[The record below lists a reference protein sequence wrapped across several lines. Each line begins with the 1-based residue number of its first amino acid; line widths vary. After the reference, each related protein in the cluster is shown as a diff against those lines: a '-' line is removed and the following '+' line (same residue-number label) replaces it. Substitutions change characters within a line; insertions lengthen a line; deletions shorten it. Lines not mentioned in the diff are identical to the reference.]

1 MTIVVASKLSK
12 HYGSHEQPV
21 KALDAVDLTVGDA
34 ERVALVGR
42 SGSGKTTLL
51 NLLAGLDRPTSGV
64 LRVADQSLGSLNSEA
79 LANYRCRDIGVVFQ
93 SFQLL
98 PHRSALQN
106 VELPLMLQR
115 VSKRERRERAR
126 EALSRVGLDDRATH
140 RPDELSGGEQ
150 QRVAVARA
158 IVHRPGLLLA
168 DEPTGNLDSKTADQV
183 IELILDVVAETK
195 AAMILITHDRK
206 LAEEAATRIVTMSDG
221 HIEVSA

>member
-1 MTIVVASKLSK
+1 MSIVFANKLSK
-12 HYGSHEQPV
+12 HYGTQERPV
-21 KALDAVDLTVGDA
+21 KALDDVDLKVGKT

-51 NLLAGLDRPTSGV
+51 NLLAGLDRPTSGE
-64 LRVADQSLGSLNSEA
+64 LRVAGKSLSSLDSEA
-79 LANYRCRDIGVVFQ
+79 LANYRCHDIGVVFQ

-98 PHRSALQN
+98 PHRTALQN

-115 VSKRERRERAR
+115 VSKRERRELAQQ
-126 EALSRVGLDDRATH
+126 ALSRVGLGQRATH

-168 DEPTGNLDSKTADQV
+168 DEPTGNLDSKTAAQV
-183 IELILDVVAETK
+183 MDLILEVVAETN
-195 AAMILITHDRK
+195 AAMILITHDRN
-206 LAEEAATRIVTMSDG
+206 LAQTAATRIVTMSDG
-221 HIEVSA
+221 RIEVPA